1 MTYPKD
7 LCGIAERVVWFERA
21 EETLRYPKRFLAYLM
36 TFGTL
41 EEILTA
47 KKYFSDEDFQ
57 EVLLDAPAGIFDA
70 RSWSYWNSVYK
81 NNPTPPLPF
90 RTIPHQNDHS

>member
-21 EETLRYPKRFLAYLM
+21 EETLRYPKRFLAYL
-36 TFGTL
+36 
-41 EEILTA
+41 
-47 KKYFSDEDFQ
+47 KYFSDEDFQ

-90 RTIPHQNDHS
+90 RTIPHQNDRS

>member
-1 MTYPKD
+1 MNYPEE
-7 LCGIAERVVWFERA
+7 LRTVAERVMWFEGA

-47 KKYFSDEDFQ
+47 KKYFSDQNFE
-57 EVLLDAPAGIFDA
+57 EVLTDPPAGIFDE
-70 RSWSYWNSVYK
+70 RSWSYWNGVYK
-81 NNPTPPLPF
+81 RNPPPPLPR
-90 RTIPHQNDHS
+90 RTIPGQTIRS

>member
-1 MTYPKD
+1 MKYPEE
-7 LCGIAERVVWFERA
+7 LCTVAERIIWFENA

-41 EEILTA
+41 EDVLTA

-57 EVLLDAPAGIFDA
+57 GTLLDAPPGIFDE
-70 RSWSYWNSVYK
+70 RSWSYWNGVYK
-81 NNPTPPLPF
+81 LKPLPPLP
-90 RTIPHQNDHS
+90 RRRIPNPDS